1 MELNA
6 VTQGEKEMHISTE
19 DHADWKENTGRN
31 MKPSDAYGV
40 ILATAIGVVLAVA
53 LIAWWSA

>member
-1 MELNA
+1 
-6 VTQGEKEMHISTE
+6 
-19 DHADWKENTGRN
+19 